1 METIPSILHLQTEVN
16 NNFSPAYKL
25 ESYLGKGSNSY
36 IYRGVNNK
44 KQIYLIKFIPKK
56 NDYDKQ
62 LLEVGF
68 LKALSLFKNSQNY
81 INTCHD
87 FSLGQKYIIVVMNVF
102 RGQDLIQFS
111 KKIKNLG
118 EMDYYDIVKQ
128 IIKHSLEALSYIH
141 KRGVAH
147 QNINLFNLV
156 VSCPDTKNIKYLKL
170 VDFGDSC
177 GYYYDINSNKY
188 LNQKCMYIVKRM
200 NKLPPEYHKKEELV
214 NNIHKILKNNKNNV
228 ELYMAKKD
236 DLWVLGTILW
246 TLVNR
251 KGMGH
256 NPFSE
261 PFPESIQMNNDNF
274 IKFYGTEKLKNIHKF
289 IVDNIL
295 VPVQDRKSA
304 NDLLNKFLLLEKYG
318 WEYGS

>member
-1 METIPSILHLQTEVN
+1 METIPNIVQLQTEIN

-36 IYRGVNNK
+36 IYKGINK
-44 KQIYLIKFIPKK
+44 ENKIYLIKFIHK
-56 NDYDKQ
+56 NDNYDKD
-62 LLEVGF
+62 LLDIGF
-68 LKALSLFKNSQNY
+68 LKALSLFKNSENY

-87 FSLGQKYIIVVMNVF
+87 FSLGQNYIMVIMNVF
-102 RGQDLIQFS
+102 RGQDLKQFS
-111 KKIKNLG
+111 NKIKDLP
-118 EMDYYDIVKQ
+118 ELEYSDMVTQ
-128 IIKHSLEALSYIH
+128 LIKYGLSALSYIH

-147 QNINLFNLV
+147 QNINLSSMV
-156 VSCPDTKNIKYLKL
+156 ISCPDNKNIKYLKL
-170 VDFGDSC
+170 VNFSDSC
-177 GYYYDINSNKY
+177 GHYYDINKNKY
-188 LNQKCMYIVKRM
+188 LNKKCIYIVNRM

-214 NNIHKILKNNKNNV
+214 NNIHKILKNSKDNV

-251 KGMGH
+251 KSVGH
-256 NPFSE
+256 NPFAE
-261 PFPESIQMNNDNF
+261 PFPESTKMNNNSF
-274 IKFYGTEKLKNIHKF
+274 IKFNGTKGLEKIHNF
-289 IVDNIL
+289 IVNNIL